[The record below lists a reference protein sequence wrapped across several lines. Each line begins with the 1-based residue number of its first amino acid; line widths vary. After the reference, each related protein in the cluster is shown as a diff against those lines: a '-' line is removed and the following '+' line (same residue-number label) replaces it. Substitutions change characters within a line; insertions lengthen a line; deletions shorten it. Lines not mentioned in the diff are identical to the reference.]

1 MTDEQRVLEYLQK
14 HKRITSLTAFREMG
28 NTRVGARICDL
39 RKKGHNIKTDM
50 VYTRRADGTPTHW
63 AVYTLE
69 E

>member
-1 MTDEQRVLEYLQK
+1 MSDEQKILEHLRKY
-14 HKRITSLTAFREMG
+14 KRITSIEAFGEYSM
-28 NTRVGARICDL
+28 TRVGARICDL
-39 RKKGHNIKTDM
+39 RKKGHNIKSEM